1 MPGTLHGVAI
11 RTVERNRWQ
20 TQTGIIE
27 ENLIKRYLQRCVQGC
42 FRERRKR
49 SYSVS
54 GLATLG
60 SLFPESLK
68 GGNT

>member
-11 RTVERNRWQ
+11 RIVERNRWQ

-27 ENLIKRYLQRCVQGC
+27 ENLIKRYLQRCVQGY

-49 SYSVS
+49 CFGVS

-60 SLFPESLK
+60 SLFP
-68 GGNT
+68 